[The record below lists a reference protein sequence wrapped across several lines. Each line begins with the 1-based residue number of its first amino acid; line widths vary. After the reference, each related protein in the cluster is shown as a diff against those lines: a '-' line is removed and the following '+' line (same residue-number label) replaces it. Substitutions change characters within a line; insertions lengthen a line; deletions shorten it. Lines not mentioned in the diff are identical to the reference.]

1 VNMILDAKER
11 GTAGEWIWPARLG
24 AWLGQR
30 TLADLVLEAVR
41 KVGGEELN
49 PPVTDPVSTAFHPK
63 AMLAML
69 TYCYADGVYGSQD
82 AEFMMREDAAFRA
95 LCGLDFPDW
104 RQLRRFRRHNH
115 EMVHRTLAE
124 TFRRAWSLK
133 SVGRTADAR
142 ANESPVQ
149 VDSARPMTPQQLAF
163 VEQETEERIERA
175 MFIDRMADDF

>member
-1 VNMILDAKER
+1 MILEAKER

-82 AEFMMREDAAFRA
+82 AEMMMREDSAFRA
-95 LCGLDFPDW
+95 LCGMEFPDW
-104 RQLRRFRRHNH
+104 QRLRRFRRHNH
-115 EMVHRTLAE
+115 GVLRRTLSE
-124 TFRRAWSLK
+124 TFHRAWSLK
-133 SVGRTADAR
+133 CIGKTLTDRAGGNSVPWGAMRLLA
-142 ANESPVQ
+142 PVQ
-149 VDSARPMTPQQLAF
+149 EALVQQ
-163 VEQETEERIERA
+163 EIEERIERA
-175 MFIDRMADDF
+175 MFIDRMADDY

>member
-1 VNMILDAKER
+1 MTLDAKER
-11 GTAGEWIWPARLG
+11 EAAREWTWPARLG

-69 TYCYADGVYGSQD
+69 TYCHADGVYGSQD
-82 AEFMMREDAAFRA
+82 AEMMMHDDAAFRA
-95 LCGLDFPDW
+95 LCGLEFPDW

-115 EMVHRTLAE
+115 ELVHRTLTE
-124 TFRRAWSLK
+124 TFRCAWSLK
-133 SVGRTADAR
+133 SVGRTATDR
-142 ANESPVQ
+142 AKENQ
-149 VDSARPMTPQQLAF
+149 GYVDSARPMTPQQLAF